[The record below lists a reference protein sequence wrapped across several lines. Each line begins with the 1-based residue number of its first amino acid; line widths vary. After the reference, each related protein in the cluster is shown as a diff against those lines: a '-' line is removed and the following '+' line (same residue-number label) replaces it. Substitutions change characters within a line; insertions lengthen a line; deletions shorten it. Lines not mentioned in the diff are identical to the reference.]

1 LGFAVA
7 DARGSPFDVYRVA
20 ANKWTRYGDDVT
32 SHSKLYYCL
41 PLALLL
47 LAPSAL
53 SAQTATAQS
62 YVWVGPR
69 EFPTVDFGR
78 LNPGDAV
85 PGQPGKVFQHKF
97 LPTGG
102 GGWYV
107 ADSGGTTPV
116 SQVLSTAPESSE
128 PPAPP
133 AQDEWGSTDAYTG
146 VGANVPVLLRTANQ
160 ERWFCK
166 GCNYIGP
173 YSEFRMTI
181 LDRVQ
186 LTDGNWAWLGQI
198 TQSGG
203 SPARG
208 TILSFPLY
216 GDRGMWMTE
225 DEFAAAVQANLGR

>member
-1 LGFAVA
+1 
-7 DARGSPFDVYRVA
+7 
-20 ANKWTRYGDDVT
+20 VT
-32 SHSKLYYCL
+32 SLPTLARCL
-41 PLALLL
+41 PLALVLL
-47 LAPSAL
+47 TPGALA
-53 SAQTATAQS
+53 AQT

-102 GGWYV
+102 GGWYLADV
-107 ADSGGTTPV
+107 APGTRV
-116 SQVLSTAPESSE
+116 SQVLSTAPESE
-128 PPAPP
+128 DVPPPP
-133 AQDEWGSTDAYTG
+133 TADEWGSTDAYTG
-146 VGANVPVLLRTANQ
+146 VGANVPVLLRTANP

-166 GCNYIGP
+166 GCKYIGP
-173 YSEFRMTI
+173 YSEFRMTV
-181 LDRVQ
+181 LDRAQ
-186 LTDGNWAWLGQI
+186 LTDGNWAWLAQI

-203 SPARG
+203 APAKG

-225 DEFAAAVQANLGR
+225 DEFAAAVQANFK